1 MRATAAA
8 ASKVQATSSATK
20 ARAAAA
26 AEAGGG
32 GVGEAEEG
40 EEEEEAA
47 ETRGPRG
54 CARGGGDG
62 AGDGAPGRTQH
73 LALGRR
79 RRPPLGT
86 QGPPLSL
93 SHYSLHGSC
102 STNCLRGALDS
113 PSRAV
118 NRAVATLVSSV
129 RIEHTVFGSG
139 VD

>member
-62 AGDGAPGRTQH
+62 AGDGAPGRTQRGTMH
-73 LALGRR
+73 RGVPRLARGRR

-86 QGPPLSL
+86 QGPPPLSL
-93 SHYSLHGSC
+93 SLQPAR
-102 STNCLRGALDS
+102 LLFDELPARGTRFPL
-113 PSRAV
+113 
-118 NRAVATLVSSV
+118 T
-129 RIEHTVFGSG
+129 SG
-139 VD
+139 